1 MFSWLI
7 RAIRNGC
14 LFLCLKIPSVLRYI
28 FMKASVT
35 VPSLSEIT
43 LEQYQRFLKVQE
55 INKEDEYVLQLKM
68 IEIFCNVDYKDCRKI
83 KFSDVEKI
91 IEVLTKTFQEKP
103 ELVTTFKMG
112 GVEYGFIPNL
122 QEISFGEYI
131 DLDSFLPSEQDLH
144 RAMNVLYRPI
154 TNKAAGKY
162 SIVEYDID
170 TKEIMKQIKLDAVL
184 GSLFF
189 FQSLGLELLNVTN
202 NYLQEELEKQPQF
215 QQDLE
220 KSGDGIQAS
229 MHSLTEILKDLKVSL
244 PLN

>member
-1 MFSWLI
+1 
-7 RAIRNGC
+7 
-14 LFLCLKIPSVLRYI
+14 
-28 FMKASVT
+28 MKASVT

-68 IEIFCNVDYKDCRKI
+68 IEIFCNVDYKDCRNI

-162 SIVEYDID
+162 SIAEYDID

-189 FQSLGLELLNVTN
+189 SKFRLGVVERYEQLFTGGNGETTTISAGFGKKWGWYSSIYALSQGDIERFESITSLELDKCLTM
-202 NYLQEELEKQPQF
+202 LTFMKEKNEAEA
-215 QQDLE
+215 QQI
-220 KSGDGIQAS
+220 KNKQRR
-229 MHSLTEILKDLKVSL
+229 
-244 PLN
+244 

>member
-1 MFSWLI
+1 M
-7 RAIRNGC
+7 AA
-14 LFLCLKIPSVLRYI
+14 LFLCLKITSVLRYI

-68 IEIFCNVDYKDCRKI
+68 IEIFCNVDYKDCRNI

-154 TNKAAGKY
+154 VNKAAGKY
-162 SIVEYDID
+162 SIAEYDID

-189 FQSLGLELLNVTN
+189 FQSLGLELLNVTS
-202 NYLQEELEKQPQF
+202 NYLQEEMEKQPQF

-229 MHSLTEILKDLKVSL
+229 MHSLKEILKDLKVSL

>member
-7 RAIRNGC
+7 GAIRNGC
-14 LFLCLKIPSVLRYI
+14 LFLCLKITSVLRYI

-55 INKEDEYVLQLKM
+55 INKDDEYVLQLKM
-68 IEIFCNVDYKDCRKI
+68 IEIFCNVDYKDCRNI

-162 SIVEYDID
+162 SIAEYDID

-184 GSLFF
+184 SSLFF
-189 FQSLGLELLNVTN
+189 FQSLGLELLSVTS
-202 NYLQEELEKQPQF
+202 NYLQEEMEKQPQF
-215 QQDLE
+215 QRDLE

-229 MHSLTEILKDLKVSL
+229 MHSLKEILKDLKVSL

>member
-1 MFSWLI
+1 M
-7 RAIRNGC
+7 AA
-14 LFLCLKIPSVLRYI
+14 LFLCLKITSVLRYI
-28 FMKASVT
+28 IMKASVT

-55 INKEDEYVLQLKM
+55 INKEDEYILQLKM
-68 IEIFCNVDYKDCRKI
+68 IEIFCNVDYKDCRNI

-154 TNKAAGKY
+154 VNKAAGKY
-162 SIVEYDID
+162 SIAEYDID

-184 GSLFF
+184 SSLFF

>member
-1 MFSWLI
+1 
-7 RAIRNGC
+7 
-14 LFLCLKIPSVLRYI
+14 
-28 FMKASVT
+28 MKASVT

-55 INKEDEYVLQLKM
+55 INKDDEYVLQLKM
-68 IEIFCNVDYKDCRKI
+68 IEIFCNVDYKDARNI
-83 KFSDVEKI
+83 KFTDVEKI
-91 IEVLTKTFQEKP
+91 IEVLTKTFEEKP

-162 SIVEYDID
+162 SIAEYDID
-170 TKEIMKQIKLDAVL
+170 TKDIMKQIKLDAVL
-184 GSLFF
+184 SSLFF
-189 FQSLGLELLNVTN
+189 FQSLGLELLNVTS

-220 KSGDGIQAS
+220 KSGDGIRAS
-229 MHSLTEILKDLKVSL
+229 LPLLKEILSDLKISL

>member
-1 MFSWLI
+1 MVAF
-7 RAIRNGC
+7 
-14 LFLCLKIPSVLRYI
+14 FLCLKIPSVLRYI

-68 IEIFCNVDYKDCRKI
+68 IEIFCNVDYKDCRNI
-83 KFSDVEKI
+83 KFTDVEKI

-162 SIVEYDID
+162 SIAEYDID

-189 FQSLGLELLNVTN
+189 FQSLGLELLSVTS
-202 NYLQEELEKQPQF
+202 NYLQEEMEKQPQF

-229 MHSLTEILKDLKVSL
+229 MHSLKEILKDLKVSL